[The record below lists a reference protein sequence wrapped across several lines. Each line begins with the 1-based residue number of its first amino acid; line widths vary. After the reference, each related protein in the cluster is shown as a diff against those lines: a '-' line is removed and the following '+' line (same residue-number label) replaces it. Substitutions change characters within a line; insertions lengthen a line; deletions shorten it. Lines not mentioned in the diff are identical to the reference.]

1 MVTDSYYKNQAATV
15 CVTLAEAKKH
25 LRLGTGEN
33 PEDDLIQTYID
44 AAKEDRQ
51 NYINRSIDTRD
62 FVMEVS
68 QFETVNFAV
77 NNDNDEVTEIKY
89 YKQGETNATVLD
101 ADSYKVRPG
110 IVVGT
115 KTITFKTTTE
125 TEKRSDAVIIVVKQG
140 WITADVPKPLKQA
153 MLLRIGDMYERREDR
168 GEVGYNSA
176 ADALC
181 RPYRKY

>member
-1 MVTDSYYKNQAATV
+1 MVTDSYYKNQEVTV

-25 LRLGTGEN
+25 LRLGTGVN

-68 QFETVNFAV
+68 QFETVNFSV
-77 NNDNDEVTEIKY
+77 NNDNDEVTEVKC
-89 YKQGETNATVLD
+89 YKQGETVATVLD
-101 ADSYKVRPG
+101 VDSYKVRPG

-115 KTITFKTTTE
+115 KTITFIDVPQ
-125 TEKRSDAVIIVVKQG
+125 TEKRLDAVIVTVRQG
-140 WITADVPKPLKQA
+140 WVTTEVPKALKQS
-153 MLLRIGDMYERREDR
+153 MLLKIADMYERREDR
-168 GEVGYNSA
+168 GEIGYNGA
-176 ADALC
+176 ADALA
-181 RPYRKY
+181 RAYRKY